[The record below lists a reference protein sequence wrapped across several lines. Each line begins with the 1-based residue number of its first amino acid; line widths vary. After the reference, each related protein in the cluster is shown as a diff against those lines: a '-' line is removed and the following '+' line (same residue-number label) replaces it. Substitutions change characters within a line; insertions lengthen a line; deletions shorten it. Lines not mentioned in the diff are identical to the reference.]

1 MSKYGPQ
8 VTIKMLECHA
18 HELLA
23 LVEKVSKEM
32 YKGED
37 WESRSTLDQRAVSLV
52 AQTDIK
58 ECIERFGKRQQKLFK
73 KSLFQRN
80 KEQFKKEGKD
90 LYDVYGKRIEE
101 LKIMEKQEKAEDRL
115 EALKLKKE
123 LKIIK

>member
-1 MSKYGPQ
+1 MLAYGKKYS
-8 VTIKMLECHA
+8 LENR
-18 HELLA
+18 ER
-23 LVEKVSKEM
+23 KKEN
-32 YKGED
+32 
-37 WESRSTLDQRAVSLV
+37 Q
-52 AQTDIK
+52 K
-58 ECIERFGKRQQKLFK
+58 EYRLK
-73 KSLFQRN
+73 N